1 MMMMMMMMK
10 VMIMV
15 KDQRSKILI
24 MIVMMEVFKE
34 KKDTP
39 DWGPGPGRR
48 YLEMKQQ
55 EKKLIRYCINTWVYK
70 VMTVIYLE

>member
-1 MMMMMMMMK
+1 MMK

-39 DWGPGPGRR
+39 D
-48 YLEMKQQ
+48 
-55 EKKLIRYCINTWVYK
+55 
-70 VMTVIYLE
+70 